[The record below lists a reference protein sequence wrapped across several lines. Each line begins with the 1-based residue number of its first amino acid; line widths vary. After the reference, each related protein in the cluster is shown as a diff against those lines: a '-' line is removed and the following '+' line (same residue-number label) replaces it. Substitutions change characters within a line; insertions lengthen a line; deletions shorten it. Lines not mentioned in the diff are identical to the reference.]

1 MVVRHQVEPR
11 PGLDFALVGYAT
23 GVVVGQEPCQR
34 QCQRQLRR
42 RIGLHSVQRWQR
54 LQREHQP
61 AERKRIVLRALY
73 RDKAPT
79 FGFKAE
85 GRVADLKKA
94 GRGTSRSQ

>member
-23 GVVVGQEPCQR
+23 GVVVGQEPP
-34 QCQRQLRR
+34 L
-42 RIGLHSVQRWQR
+42 GLHSVQRWQR